1 MFIALMALSL
11 VVVACGTNNNE
22 ETPVTNEPNVGENK
36 TNGTDDAGKMD
47 GTSGT
52 NGNDG
57 AATEGAEMNANQG
70 EAVADQNEMQNKMDE
85 LDYADFE
92 LGVEYTDNKEYE
104 AELEKDSNNTVEA
117 KIEDTLT
124 NVKKTGADA
133 FNELFPLVKQ
143 LTINQQTSKED
154 AIKEVLDVFGLPAD
168 YTEFDM
174 EIRFKDGTKIEFDD
188 RK

>member
-1 MFIALMALSL
+1 MKKIYMFIALMALSL
-11 VVVACGTNNNE
+11 VVVACGTSNNE
-22 ETPVTNEPNVGENK
+22 ETPVTNEPNVEENNP
-36 TNGTDDAGKMD
+36 NGTDNASEMD
-47 GTSGT
+47 GT

-57 AATEGAEMNANQG
+57 TAMNANQG
-70 EAVADQNEMQNKMDE
+70 EAVADQNEMQKKMDE

-92 LGVEYTDNKEYE
+92 LSAEYTDNKEYE
-104 AELEKDSNNTVEA
+104 AELEKNSNNTVEA

-124 NVKKTGADA
+124 NVEKTGSDA

-143 LTINQQTSKED
+143 LTITQQTSKED